1 MNENQVVNIICAEI
15 REILGQDMVSELV
28 RYRTAFPKEPD
39 YNFGQHGHLLVSNY
53 QVREFYSKCRYFPR
67 FYPLGDNGMWKHYLT
82 LVGAAIRK
90 QTDNTPQWQKVLKT
104 QKNHN

>member
-1 MNENQVVNIICAEI
+1 MNENQVVNIICAQI

-39 YNFGQHGHLLVSNY
+39 YNFIQHGHLLVSDH

-90 QTDNTPQWQKVLKT
+90 LTDDTPQWQKGFKT
-104 QKNHN
+104 KNHN